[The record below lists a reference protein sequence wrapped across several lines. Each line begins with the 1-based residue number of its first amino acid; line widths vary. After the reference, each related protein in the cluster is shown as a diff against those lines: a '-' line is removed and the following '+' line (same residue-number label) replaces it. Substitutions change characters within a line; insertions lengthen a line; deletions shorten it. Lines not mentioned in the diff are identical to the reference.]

1 MYSIRILD
9 NNQKIIGEMMTATC
23 SDITKFINK
32 GFIVMNIETG
42 EQITLESMT
51 DSLGVSD
58 GAIMMG

>member
-32 GFIVMNIETG
+32 GFIVMNVETG
-42 EQITLESMT
+42 EQITLESMN

-58 GAIMMG
+58 GAIIMG